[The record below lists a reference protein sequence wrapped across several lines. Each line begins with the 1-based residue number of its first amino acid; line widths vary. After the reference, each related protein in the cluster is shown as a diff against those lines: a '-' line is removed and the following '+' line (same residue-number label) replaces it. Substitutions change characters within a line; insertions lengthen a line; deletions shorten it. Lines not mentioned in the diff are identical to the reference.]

1 MATQAERITL
11 LAQAIGADIKA
22 LNTNQGS
29 LSSLS
34 TTAAENIVAA
44 INEINQISSENKTKI
59 GDTGSLTQFDSSP
72 DLITA
77 LVYLKS
83 EIEKV
88 QLSSSSTIDDSS
100 NTSTDKTWSASKI
113 YTSIDSAISSI
124 IENSPAALDTLNELA
139 AALNNDPNF
148 AATLATQMGYR
159 VRVDEIQSFS
169 EQEQKQGCENLGIGD
184 PTTDFLDAYNTA
196 KL

>member
-88 QLSSSSTIDDSS
+88 QSSSSSIIDDSS
-100 NTSTDKTWSASKI
+100 DTSTDKTWSASKI
-113 YTSIDSAISSI
+113 YTSINSAISSI
-124 IENSPAALDTLNELA
+124 IDSSPAALDTLNELA
-139 AALNNDPNF
+139 AALNNDPDF

-159 VRVDEIQSFS
+159 VRVDESQSFS

>member
-88 QLSSSSTIDDSS
+88 QSSSSSIIDDSS
-100 NTSTDKTWSASKI
+100 DTSTDKTWSASKI
-113 YTSIDSAISSI
+113 YTSINSAISSI
-124 IENSPAALDTLNELA
+124 IDSSPAALDTLNELA
-139 AALNNDPNF
+139 TALGNDPNF
-148 AATLATQMGYR
+148 ATTLATQMGYR
-159 VRVDEIQSFS
+159 VRVDEAQTFTAE
-169 EQEQKQGCENLGIGD
+169 EQAQACENLGIGD